1 MPGTQSPLA
10 SPPRHTK
17 ITLRSST
24 PTICAGGR
32 PLAPTAFQVN
42 HATVL
47 RGGAESEPVEEAEM
61 VGVTEGVP
69 EGECGAGVGDA
80 EGMPAEAGIT
90 PTVA

>member
-1 MPGTQSPLA
+1 
-10 SPPRHTK
+10 
-17 ITLRSST
+17 
-24 PTICAGGR
+24 
-32 PLAPTAFQVN
+32 VN